1 MKKMMKSLMA
11 GLMATGCLIA
21 YGETQTADGPEM
33 YTDMIRLKYAD
44 ADDVTRMCNNVVNT
58 NLVRFRPDR
67 RCNTIIVTAP
77 KTDLATIKRV
87 IDEMDLR
94 PSQVQLE
101 TVFIQ
106 VELDD
111 DLQTGADWI
120 ERGRQK
126 FFEDGKLNIA
136 AIVQAAKSDS
146 RTKILC
152 TPTLMTLDNKLASIE
167 ATETI
172 DCHRSNAVNS
182 GECVRNYEKPLRLLR
197 GRGRIVRR
205 ETSPQPVARA
215 EDRGVAREGRTLLG
229 RRDGL

>member
-87 IDEMDLR
+87 LCGMGWMMLWIFLWSLIPIVGIVFGIIRTYEYR
-94 PSQVQLE
+94 PTWPPSPS
-101 TVFIQ
+101 
-106 VELDD
+106 
-111 DLQTGADWI
+111 GA
-120 ERGRQK
+120 
-126 FFEDGKLNIA
+126 
-136 AIVQAAKSDS
+136 
-146 RTKILC
+146 
-152 TPTLMTLDNKLASIE
+152 
-167 ATETI
+167 
-172 DCHRSNAVNS
+172 
-182 GECVRNYEKPLRLLR
+182 
-197 GRGRIVRR
+197 
-205 ETSPQPVARA
+205 
-215 EDRGVAREGRTLLG
+215 
-229 RRDGL
+229 